1 MIIYGTKRRLI
12 TGILLSLM
20 AALGFGLGAVFI
32 KAGMS
37 SVSVKTA
44 TVISLISSPA
54 VTMVIAFL
62 LHYEEILSL
71 APMAFIWFIL
81 AGLITFLGGRFFNFH
96 SINLVGASKA
106 SAVVSSTPLFA
117 AILAVLFLNETVGFI
132 LGIGTLLI
140 VVGITLVVI
149 QE

>member
-1 MIIYGTKRRLI
+1 
-12 TGILLSLM
+12 
-20 AALGFGLGAVFI
+20 
-32 KAGMS
+32 
-37 SVSVKTA
+37 
-44 TVISLISSPA
+44 
-54 VTMVIAFL
+54 AFL
-62 LHYEEILSL
+62 LHHEEILSL
-71 APMAFIWFIL
+71 APRAFIWFIL
-81 AGLITFLGGRFFNFH
+81 AGLITFLGGRFLNFH

>member
-1 MIIYGTKRRLI
+1 LV

-20 AALGFGLGAVFI
+20 AALGFGLSAVFI

-44 TVISLISSPA
+44 TVISLISSTV
-54 VTMVIAFL
+54 VTMGVAFF

-71 APMAFIWFIL
+71 APVAFIWFIL
-81 AGLITFLGGRFFNFH
+81 AGLITFLGGRFLNFH
-96 SINLVGASKA
+96 AISLVGASKA

-117 AILAVLFLNETVGFI
+117 AILAVLFLDETIGFM
-132 LGIGTLLI
+132 LGIGTLMI

>member
-1 MIIYGTKRRLI
+1 M
-12 TGILLSLM
+12 S
-20 AALGFGLGAVFI
+20 ALGFGLSAVLV

-44 TVISLISSPA
+44 TVISLISSTV
-54 VTMVIAFL
+54 VTMLVAFL
-62 LHYEEILSL
+62 LHYEEIFSLS
-71 APMAFIWFIL
+71 PMAFVWFIL
-81 AGLITFLGGRFFNFH
+81 AGLITFLGGRFLNFH